1 MRHFKQDLLY
11 SFRQLGARKLWSAIV
26 VVTLALGIG
35 LNTAVFSA
43 LDGMLFRPLPGVE
56 NADQLILLYR
66 TYAGQKFGSLSV
78 PDSVDLRERTKDVF
92 SGFTAWKFSS
102 LSLTVGGEPR
112 MLFGA
117 MVAANYFDVLG
128 VRPALGRT
136 FLPEED
142 QGWGGANPVIV
153 LSHGGWQRY
162 FGADPNVVG
171 QKVVMNGRSV
181 EVIGVASPGFR
192 GALPMVEPALWA
204 PLSQLDREELEA
216 RGNCSMAGIG
226 RLAPGVTLKRAEERL
241 RTAMADLR
249 QIYPDNYAGIEINS
263 VPQSEA
269 GIHPMMRTAQVGLSA
284 AVMSVVS
291 LLLLIACVNVANL
304 FLARARDRSREIAVR
319 LAIGASRG
327 RLIAQ
332 LLTESLLFAFVAS
345 GVGLGVALLA
355 MRLANHISIVGIDFT
370 PDLHLSP
377 TVLLFTLGV
386 TIATDVL
393 CGLLPAWQSTK
404 PSLVPAL
411 KGGSGSGARRSRT
424 SRALVMAQM
433 ALSVVLLVAAG
444 LFLLNLRLAETLDKG
459 FATEDR
465 LVAGMNPELQGYDRP
480 RTEIFYT
487 RLGER
492 LRAHPGVKSVA
503 FIDNLPL
510 GLSNS
515 DRTISVPGYVP
526 RPDEG
531 MSIQYSR
538 VSPGYFETMGIR
550 MSRGRA
556 FGATDTADSA
566 PAVIVNQNF
575 ADRFWPSRDPL
586 GRIVRIGRLEPRE
599 FQVVGVVPTGKY
611 QSLGEAPRA
620 FFYMLQA
627 QEWTSG
633 MVAVVH
639 TDGAAGSFA
648 STLRAEVR
656 ALDPNLP
663 LANLGTLEQSLGIAL
678 LPARLGG
685 SVLGLLGILG
695 LGLASIGIYG
705 VMAHSVAQRTREIG
719 IRIALGSAPR
729 EVAGGVLREGLALVG
744 IGAAI
749 GVVAA
754 FGVARM
760 LESVLY
766 GAAGGPL
773 VFTTVLGLLLAVSAV
788 ATWMPALRAAS
799 VDPLVALRQE

>member
-1 MRHFKQDLLY
+1 MTHFKQDLLY
-11 SFRQLGARKLWSAIV
+11 SLRQLGARKLWSALV
-26 VVTLALGIG
+26 VATLALGIG

-43 LDGMLFRPLPGVE
+43 LDGMLFRPLPGVQ
-56 NADQLILLYR
+56 NADRLIQLYR

-78 PDSVDLRERTKDVF
+78 PDTVDLRERTKDIF
-92 SGFTAWKFSS
+92 SGFTTWKFSS
-102 LSLTVGGEPR
+102 MSLTVGGEPR
-112 MLFGA
+112 MLFGGVVSA
-117 MVAANYFDVLG
+117 DYFDVLG

-142 QGWGGANPVIV
+142 RGWGGANPVVV

-171 QKVVMNGRSV
+171 QKVVLNGRSV
-181 EVIGVASPGFR
+181 EVVGVAAPGFR
-192 GALPMVEPALWA
+192 GAIPMLEPVLWA
-204 PLSQLDREELEA
+204 PLSQLEREELEA
-216 RGNCSMAGIG
+216 RGSCSMAGIG
-226 RLAPGVTLKRAEERL
+226 RLAPGVTLTQAEQRL
-241 RTAMADLR
+241 RAVMADLR
-249 QIYPDNYAGIEINS
+249 QIYPDVYKGIEINT
-263 VPQSEA
+263 VRQSEA
-269 GIHPMMRTAQVGLSA
+269 GIHPMMRTAQVALSS
-284 AVMSVVS
+284 AVMSVVA

-319 LAIGASRG
+319 LAIGASRR

-355 MRLANHISIVGIDFT
+355 MRLANRISIVGIDFT
-370 PDLHLSP
+370 PDLRLSP
-377 TVLLFTLGV
+377 TVLLFTLALTV
-386 TIATDVL
+386 ATGIL
-393 CGLLPAWQSTK
+393 CGLIPAWQSTK
-404 PSLVPAL
+404 PSLVPAI
-411 KGGSGSGARRSRT
+411 KGGSGSGAPRSRT
-424 SRALVMAQM
+424 SRALVTAQM

-444 LFLLNLRLAETLDKG
+444 LFLLNLRRAETLDKG

-465 LVAGMNPELQGYDRP
+465 LVAGVDPELQGYDRH

-487 RLGER
+487 RLAER

-510 GLSNS
+510 GMSNS
-515 DRTISVPGYVP
+515 DRTVSVPGYVP

-531 MSIQYSR
+531 MSIHYSR
-538 VSPGYFETMGIR
+538 VSPGYFETMGIP
-550 MSRGRA
+550 MSLGRA
-556 FGATDTADSA
+556 FDPSDAAEAA
-566 PAVIVNQNF
+566 PAMIVNQTF
-575 ADRFWPSRDPL
+575 ADRFWPGRDPL
-586 GRIVRIGRLEPRE
+586 GRIVRIGRLEPRD
-599 FQVVGVVPTGKY
+599 FRVVGVVPTGKY

-620 FFYMLQA
+620 FFYIPQA
-627 QEWTSG
+627 QDWTSG
-633 MVAVVH
+633 MFAVVH
-639 TDGAAGSFA
+639 TDGSPGSFA

-663 LANLGTLEQSLGIAL
+663 LANLATLEESLGIAL
-678 LPARLGG
+678 LPARIGG

-729 EVAGGVLREGLALVG
+729 EVAGKILKEGLTLVG

-754 FGVARM
+754 FGAARA

-773 VFTTVLGLLLAVSAV
+773 VYASVLALLLAVSAV

-799 VDPLVALRQE
+799 VDPLVALRQD